1 MRENRAV
8 TSQSGILD
16 ELAWR
21 GLIAQSTD
29 RDALA
34 AATASGR

>member
-1 MRENRAV
+1 MG
-8 TSQSGILD
+8 TTILD

-29 RDALA
+29 LGGTGGRCG
-34 AATASGR
+34 ATTADRLCRV